1 MAYSMKMKYWLGA
14 VAIGMMAVACNPDND
29 KTDEQPPT
37 QDEPTATSL
46 VEGPAFNEDSA
57 YAFVAKQ
64 VSFGPRVPGT
74 KGHAQCADWLLATL
88 KRFSPEVMVQKGE
101 VKTFDG
107 KTFQL
112 KNIIAHFNP
121 KASRRIMLSAHWDTR
136 PFADQDSKDQNKP
149 IDGANDGASGVGVL
163 LELARQFNQ
172 KLPADIGVD
181 IFLWDLEDYG
191 QPENSDY
198 PEMEDSYC
206 LGSQF
211 WAKQPHKPGYTAAY
225 GILLDMVGGPGA
237 QFVLEEVSVR
247 YAGNQM
253 ARLWGIAQQI
263 GYQNYFL
270 NVQGSPIID
279 DHYYINMIAKIPTF
293 DIIHRDG
300 QSPSGFAPYW
310 HTHRDN
316 LDNVSKPTLKA
327 VGQTVLTTLWNE

>member
-1 MAYSMKMKYWLGA
+1 MRFYLQKWVGCALIAALIS
-14 VAIGMMAVACNPDND
+14 ACQDD
-29 KTDEQPPT
+29 AKQGSEQPPT
-37 QDEPTATSL
+37 QDEPTADVL
-46 VEGPAFNEDSA
+46 ADAPEFNPDSA
-57 YAFVAKQ
+57 YVFIAKQ

-74 KGHAQCADWLLATL
+74 KAHAQCAEWLTTTL
-88 KRFSPEVMVQKGE
+88 KRYSPEVMVQSGE

-121 KASRRIMLSAHWDTR
+121 KAGRRIMLSAHWDTR
-136 PFADQDSKDQNKP
+136 PFADQDSKNQDQP

-163 LELARQFNQ
+163 LELARQFSQ
-172 KLPADIGVD
+172 KLPEDIGVD

-191 QPENSDY
+191 QPEKSKF

-206 LGSQF
+206 LGSQY
-211 WAKQPHKPGYTAAY
+211 WAKRPHKPGYTAAY

-237 QFVLEEVSVR
+237 QFLLEEISVR

-300 QSPSGFAPYW
+300 QTPSGFAPFW
-310 HTHRDN
+310 HTHQDN
-316 LDNVSKPTLKA
+316 MDNVSKPTLKA